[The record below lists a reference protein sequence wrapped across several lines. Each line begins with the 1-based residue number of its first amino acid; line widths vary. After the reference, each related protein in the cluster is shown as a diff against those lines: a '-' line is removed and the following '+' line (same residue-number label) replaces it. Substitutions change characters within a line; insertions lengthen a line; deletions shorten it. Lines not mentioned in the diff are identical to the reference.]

1 MKTIYFWGTPPP
13 PIGGMTVHLERLS
26 FHLSNKNWKII
37 FFNFS
42 KLIHNNSDVVNI
54 NNLLYWYLSLFFY
67 KTNSI
72 HYVIT
77 TRPFIRFLASLLVLS
92 GQKVII
98 REGGRELEKSSKS
111 YIILKIFNIISLKL
125 CSVFIGVSKD
135 ICDFAL
141 KYISSKKV
149 FHINGFI
156 HPPDLNTQ
164 PPEEIISFFGKSKL
178 RFITSGQIV
187 SSKMED
193 IYGLWN
199 MIPFVKSILNKNIDI
214 KLCVVSYNF
223 GYDNTKFR
231 IEYQKLIN
239 EQGISNNIF
248 LFHSNSQLW
257 PLLKYSNYF
266 IRPSVTDG
274 DSNAVREA
282 LAFNNTVFCSDCV
295 KRPKQSVLYK
305 TDDNNDLID
314 KVLFNLNNKTKTNK
328 SYDFLK
334 NEDKIENILNSLI
347 K

>member
-26 FHLSNKNWKII
+26 FHLSNKNWKIN

-42 KLIHNNSDVVNI
+42 KFNHNNSNVINI
-54 NNLLYWYLSLFFY
+54 NNLLYWYLSLFFL
-67 KTNSI
+67 KTHSI

-111 YIILKIFNIISLKL
+111 NIIFKIFNIISLKL
-125 CSVFIGVSKD
+125 CSVFIGVNKD
-135 ICDFAL
+135 ICDFAV
-141 KYISSKKV
+141 KYKSSKKV
-149 FHINGFI
+149 FHVNGFI
-156 HPPDLNTQ
+156 QPPDLNTQ
-164 PPEEIISFFGKSKL
+164 PPDEIISFFGKSKL

-199 MIPFVKSILNKNIDI
+199 MIDFVKSILNKNIDI

-223 GYDNTKFR
+223 GDDNSRFR
-231 IEYQKLIN
+231 IEYQKSII
-239 EQGISNNIF
+239 EKGISNNIY
-248 LFHSNSQLW
+248 LFHSNIQLW

-266 IRPSVTDG
+266 ITDG

-282 LAFNNTVFCSDCV
+282 LALNNTVFCSDCV
-295 KRPKQSVLYK
+295 ERPKQSILYK

-314 KVLFNLNNKTKTNK
+314 KVLINLNNKNKINK
-328 SYDFLK
+328 SYDFFK
-334 NEDKIENILNSLI
+334 NEDKIENILNNLM

>member
-1 MKTIYFWGTPPP
+1 MKTIYFWGSPPP

-26 FHLSNKNWKII
+26 FHLSNKNWKTI
-37 FFNFS
+37 FFNFT
-42 KLIHNNSDVVNI
+42 KFKHDNSDVINV
-54 NNLLYWYLSLFFY
+54 NNLLYWYLSLFFF

-77 TRPFIRFLASLLVLS
+77 TRAFIRFLASLLVLT

-111 YIILKIFNIISLKL
+111 SIVFKIFNIFSLKL
-125 CSVFIGVSKD
+125 CSVFIGVNKD
-135 ICDFAL
+135 ICNFAT
-141 KYISSKKV
+141 KYKSSKKV

-164 PPEEIISFFGKSKL
+164 PPEEIISFFEKSKL
-178 RFITSGQIV
+178 RFITSGEIV
-187 SSKMED
+187 SSKKED

-214 KLCVVSYNF
+214 KLCVVSYNY
-223 GYDNTKFR
+223 GSDNTRFR
-231 IEYQKLIN
+231 LEYQKSII

-248 LFHSNSQLW
+248 LFHSNIQLW

-266 IRPSVTDG
+266 IRPSITDG

-282 LAFNNTVFCSDCV
+282 LALNNTVFCSDCV
-295 KRPKQSVLYK
+295 ERPKQSILYN
-305 TDDNNDLID
+305 TNDNNDLID
-314 KVLFNLNNKTKTNK
+314 KVLINLNKKNKINK

-334 NEDKIENILNSLI
+334 NEDKIENILNNLM